1 MADGWTIDQAVAE
14 LVPAI
19 PRRDLVRAL
28 VGVAPIGT
36 IYGRRGRRPRT
47 YPVAA
52 IMQAHAAWVDGKVT
66 RPQGADG

>member
-1 MADGWTIDQAVAE
+1 MVDGWTIDQAVAE

-36 IYGRRGRRPRT
+36 VYGRRGRRPRT

-52 IMQAHAAWVDGKVT
+52 IMEAHASWVNDRT
-66 RPQGADG
+66 ARP